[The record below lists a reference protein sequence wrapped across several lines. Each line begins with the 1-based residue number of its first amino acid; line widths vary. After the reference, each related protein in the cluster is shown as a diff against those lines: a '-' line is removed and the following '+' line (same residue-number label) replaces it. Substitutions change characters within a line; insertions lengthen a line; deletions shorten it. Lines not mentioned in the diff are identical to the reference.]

1 MVTVVVGD
9 NAWAGGDINMG
20 FGLFT
25 HLGNGSADV
34 DGRAIVRDGK
44 LTAVQGVAAR

>member
-20 FGLFT
+20 FGVFT
-25 HLGNGSADV
+25 HLANGTVEV
-34 DGRAIVRDGK
+34 DGRVVVRDGK
-44 LTAVQGVAAR
+44 LVGAEGMATR